1 MEKFRLLRDHL
12 VDSGLSTDAELHR
25 PEQSPAEALTLR
37 PHRLLHDWRTV
48 IREPAQKRSGK
59 ARRNGRRQIACTT
72 EKNSTPG
79 AT

>member
-37 PHRLLHDWRTV
+37 PHRL
-48 IREPAQKRSGK
+48 
-59 ARRNGRRQIACTT
+59 
-72 EKNSTPG
+72 

>member
-1 MEKFRLLRDHL
+1 MSRLAATIWRRLDEHLLYAAYSPPFAARHRFPMKKFRLLHDHL

-37 PHRLLHDWRTV
+37 LHRL
-48 IREPAQKRSGK
+48 
-59 ARRNGRRQIACTT
+59 
-72 EKNSTPG
+72 